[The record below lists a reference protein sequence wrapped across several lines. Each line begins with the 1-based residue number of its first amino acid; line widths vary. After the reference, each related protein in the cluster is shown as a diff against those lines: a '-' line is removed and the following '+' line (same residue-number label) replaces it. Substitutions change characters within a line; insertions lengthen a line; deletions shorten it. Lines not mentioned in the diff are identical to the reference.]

1 MEQLNQL
8 DILRTKLHK
17 RKNPNVIPGQTYR
30 LPSLGKSY
38 KNGELSDDV
47 EKGEIILYPMTT
59 LDEIC
64 LKTPDML
71 FQGSAVDEVL
81 KRRAPQILKP
91 LDLIPKDVD
100 YILSALRQIT
110 YGDNLE
116 ISYTCSNKKC
126 NHKNSRATVKISN
139 FLRKTKT
146 LDNLDESKLTFE
158 IDGFV
163 FKTKFSTYGEMIN
176 LNQKNMNNSMT
187 TPEEIYTVYIDN
199 LAMNVESID
208 NITDRDVIRLFLY
221 DEADSIF
228 QYKLLNHIHSIN
240 DWGVEFKHDFICE
253 KCSHVNTIPIE
264 INPAS
269 FFSPPSDQAI

>member
-17 RKNPNVIPGQTYR
+17 RRNQNIIPGQTYR
-30 LPSLGKSY
+30 LPSLCKNY
-38 KNGELSDDV
+38 TNGEISDDV
-47 EKGEIILYPMTT
+47 QNGEIILYPMTT

-71 FQGSAVDEVL
+71 FQGTAVDEVL

-116 ISYTCSNKKC
+116 ITYTCSNKKC
-126 NHKNSRATVKISN
+126 AHKNTRATAKISN
-139 FLRKTKT
+139 FLRKVKT
-146 LDNLDESKLTFE
+146 IDTLDESKLTFE

-163 FKTKFSTYGEMIN
+163 FKTKFSTYGDMIA
-176 LNQKNMNNSMT
+176 LNQKNMNNNMT
-187 TPEEIYTVYIDN
+187 TPDEIYVVYIDN
-199 LAMNVESID
+199 LAMNLESID
-208 NITDRDVIRLFLY
+208 GITDRDVIHLFLI
-221 DEADSIF
+221 DADAVF
-228 QYKLLNHIHSIN
+228 QQKLLNHIQSIN
-240 DWGVEFKHDFICE
+240 DWGVEFKQDFVCE
-253 KCSHVNTIPIE
+253 KCTHVTNIPIE
-264 INPAS
+264 INPVS
-269 FFSPPSDQAI
+269 FFSQPSEQAI